1 MASREILDLLYE
13 SDHKTFYAGFLRKSG
28 SYIKTETVWTG
39 TPQVIIYNA
48 YGSTIGKATEY
59 SGEYIKHEV
68 LFTDKD
74 GNRLGTAALEEQ
86 YNGRVRLVFRNAQGH
101 EISHRDMPPGFKTQ
115 KMKEREKPKDPPKND
130 PPPGGGGGGG
140 GGGVHTVNPWPFLLL
155 GLLLSLPMAILAE
168 HIVTTYPGWI
178 LQVFQIRVFL
188 LKFTEFWVYP
198 ALAVLFVL
206 TVRVPKGEGFDS
218 KFLWVLLLAGVL
230 TAQFF
235 LSRQLGRMLHALGL
249 GVVGFDNVKIFLLC
263 FLPSLVLFFG
273 ATAVLDILRKK
284 NKLSGGIHTMILK
297 ALRLNQIFSA
307 ILLYVCRMTAAWAFQ
322 MTAQDTTVMGIRTV
336 WYAFLVFVGFWAVM
350 TSGDN

>member
-13 SDHKTFYAGFLRKSG
+13 SDHKTFYSGFLRKSG
-28 SYIKTETVWTG
+28 SYLKTETFWSN
-39 TPQVIIYNA
+39 TPKVVFYDGYGKRIGEALEYNE
-48 YGSTIGKATEY
+48 KAHFY
-59 SGEYIKHEV
+59 DADNH
-68 LFTDKD
+68 L
-74 GNRLGTAALEEQ
+74 LGTAEL
-86 YNGRVRLVFRNAQGH
+86 YVDYKDRVSLVFRNAKGH
-101 EISHRDMPPGFKTQ
+101 EISRRDLPYGFKTQ

-130 PPPGGGGGGG
+130 PPPGGGGG
-140 GGGVHTVNPWPFLLL
+140 VHTVNPWPFLLL
-155 GLLLSLPMAILAE
+155 GLLLSLPMALLAE

-188 LKFTEFWVYP
+188 LKFAEFWVYP
-198 ALAVLFVL
+198 VLAVLFVL

-218 KFLWVLLLAGVL
+218 KVLWVLLLAGLL

-235 LSRQLGRMLHALGL
+235 LSRQLGRMLHTLGL

-307 ILLYVCRMTAAWAFQ
+307 ILLYVCRLTAAWAFQ